1 MIPGIEAP
9 MGRKWLRDTEGEEG
23 VLISLALS
31 VGLVIFAAAGWW
43 TWKILTRIAETV
55 SILPPSDMP

>member
-1 MIPGIEAP
+1 
-9 MGRKWLRDTEGEEG
+9 MGGKWLRDTEGEEG
-23 VLISLALS
+23 VLISLAVS

-43 TWKILTRIAETV
+43 TWKILTRIAEAI